1 MTVSATT
8 IALVSPFTVSATG
21 DFTDTDLTS
30 YTAIAAKRLE
40 GMYPG
45 LSSSMDSTLYDY
57 CHALMICHL
66 YKASR
71 GNLEKKSETR
81 GDVGWTKDPGATS
94 YMVTLRETVEEWKT
108 GQVESGTVNE
118 GVERSDHD
126 VPDLK
131 MCQADLPEPYDDSEV
146 DAFD

>member
-1 MTVSATT
+1 VTVSATT
-8 IALVSPFTVSATG
+8 IALVSPFTVGAIG
-21 DFTDTDLTS
+21 DFTDADLALYKT
-30 YTAIAAKRLE
+30 IAAARLE

-45 LSSSMDSTLYDY
+45 LSTTMSSSLYDY

-71 GNLEKKSETR
+71 GNVEKKSESY
-81 GDVGWTKDPGATS
+81 GDVGWSKDPGATS
-94 YMVTLRETVEEWKT
+94 YLVTLRETVEEWKT
-108 GQVESGTVNE
+108 GQAAAETVNE
-118 GVERSDHD
+118 GVERADHD

-146 DAFD
+146 DTYD

>member
-8 IALVSPFTVSATG
+8 IALVSPFTVGAIG
-21 DFTDTDLTS
+21 DFTDADLALYKT
-30 YTAIAAKRLE
+30 IAAARLE

-45 LSSSMDSTLYDY
+45 LSTTMSSSLYDY

-71 GNLEKKSETR
+71 GNVEKKSESY
-81 GDVGWTKDPGATS
+81 GDVGWSKDPGATS
-94 YMVTLRETVEEWKT
+94 YLVTLRETVEEWKT
-108 GQVESGTVNE
+108 GQAAAETVNE
-118 GVERSDHD
+118 GVERADHD

-146 DAFD
+146 DTYD